1 MLFYPK
7 LAFYRYFSYKSHTS
21 YVQESGEKLSLISMT
36 NYRFFVDYIVH
47 YLTANTRHGVHS
59 PFVYQLVDEVI
70 YDFTPRDYEKE
81 IEKLRFSLEHD
92 HRNIQITDLGA
103 GSMLDKSREKRV
115 RDLATHALK
124 PARLAKLIARLASHF
139 KPAKVVE
146 LGTCLGITTSY
157 IAKAV
162 PSSTVVTIEGC
173 PQTASI
179 AQENFD
185 KLGLKNTSLHVG
197 NFDELLPK
205 MLEEEDKIDF
215 LFIDGNHRKQAT
227 LDYFNLCLSK
237 IHSASILIF
246 DDIYW
251 SKGMKEAWETIKK
264 HPQVTVTIDLFYIG
278 LVFFKKDQ
286 KKEHFKIR
294 FR

>member
-1 MLFYPK
+1 
-7 LAFYRYFSYKSHTS
+7 
-21 YVQESGEKLSLISMT
+21 MT
-36 NYRFFVDYIVH
+36 NYLFFVDYIVH